1 MGEERTGR
9 RVGRLHTDR
18 LRGRGR
24 ARGLPDRP
32 ITRSAASTRKAQGA
46 TLAAARGRR
55 VAAALADLASAARE
69 VRVTAD
75 VATAAP
81 ALRAAASAPTTGRAR
96 GHVELARAAAAA
108 RNPLVPSDA
117 RRAARVRRRL
127 VWPLAGSVLPLD
139 VIERIVCAAVLCV
152 ARWAGERVRRACAGV
167 CGLQRS
173 PGIRCYSL
181 LAAAVCCC
189 KSVSHVSRETHGG
202 LMEYPYILVIRLAA
216 AWQLWHRRESYYA
229 LYRYT

>member
-1 MGEERTGR
+1 MGQERPGR
-9 RVGRLHTDR
+9 RLGRLHADR
-18 LRGRGR
+18 HRRRGR
-24 ARGLPDRP
+24 ARCLPDRP
-32 ITRSAASTRKAQGA
+32 ITRSSACTRKAQGA
-46 TLAAARGRR
+46 TLAAARGRLAAARSGRLAAKCGRR
-55 VAAALADLASAARE
+55 VAAALADLAPAARE

-75 VATAAP
+75 VATATP

-152 ARWAGERVRRACAGV
+152 ARWAGERCACGVPARGCAGCSAALV
-167 CGLQRS
+167 FAAILCW
-173 PGIRCYSL
+173 L
-181 LAAAVCCC
+181 LLCAAA
-189 KSVSHVSRETHGG
+189 S
-202 LMEYPYILVIRLAA
+202 
-216 AWQLWHRRESYYA
+216 Q
-229 LYRYT
+229 